1 MTKRKIIHKKTQQ
14 NLIWLKPVT
23 HIKGKYFLIE
33 SAGKLMFSTTWDKLQ
48 GINRAIT
55 GVISAYDSKKDV
67 SLYYIELE
75 TLLNTYNSYYFSVIN
90 QEGQTKFNH
99 VLSRNNTI
107 RSLVYNYTEVRTGGK
122 YSLKTPEQILISLVK
137 KKKPVRTEKNY
148 TTFG

>member
-1 MTKRKIIHKKTQQ
+1 
-14 NLIWLKPVT
+14 
-23 HIKGKYFLIE
+23 
-33 SAGKLMFSTTWDKLQ
+33 MFSTTWDKLQ

-75 TLLNTYNSYYFSVIN
+75 TPLNTYNSYYFSVIN

-122 YSLKTPEQILISLVK
+122 YSSKTPEQILISLVK